1 MVVTKAFI
9 SVEDYLEAE
18 YTSRERHE
26 YLNGEVRMMG
36 YASEEH
42 ELLVANLVAA
52 LHNCL
57 EGTGCRVYPSNRMLH
72 VPACKRFYYADV
84 IVVCGP
90 SEFYDYKKKMKA
102 TLNPSVIIE
111 ILSDSTEEYD
121 RHAKWHCYQKIKSL
135 KQYVLVS
142 QSELYLESFRR
153 ISDLNEWLFTSADQA
168 EQTIKI
174 GDCEMLLSAIY
185 SNVFPTEAPTE

>member
-1 MVVTKAFI
+1 MVDTKTFI
-9 SVEDYLEAE
+9 SVDDYLEAE

-42 ELLVANLVAA
+42 ELIVANLVAA

-57 EGTGCRVYPSNRMLH
+57 EGTSCRVYPSNRMLH
-72 VPACKRFYYADV
+72 IPECKRFYYADV

-90 SEFYDYKKKMKA
+90 SEFYDHKKKMKA

-111 ILSDSTEEYD
+111 ILSDSTEDYD

-142 QSELYLESFRR
+142 QSELYLESFQR
-153 ISDLNEWLFTSADQA
+153 ISDLNEWLFTSADQP
-168 EQTIKI
+168 EQSVRI
-174 GDCEMLLSAIY
+174 GDCEMLLRAVY
-185 SNVFPTEAPTE
+185 ANVFPTEVPAE

>member
-1 MVVTKAFI
+1 MVEAKTFI
-9 SVEDYLEAE
+9 SVEDYLAAE
-18 YTSRERHE
+18 YSSHERHE
-26 YLNGEVRMMG
+26 YLNGEVRLMA

-42 ELLVANLVAA
+42 ELIVANLVR
-52 LHNCL
+52 LLGNCL

-72 VPACKRFYYADV
+72 IPECNRFYYADV
-84 IVVCGP
+84 IVVCGT
-90 SEFYDYKKKMKA
+90 SEFYDFKKKMKA

-121 RHAKWHCYQKIKSL
+121 RHTKWHCYQKIKSL
-135 KQYVLVS
+135 KQYLLVS
-142 QSELYLESFRR
+142 QSELYLESFQR

-174 GDCEMLLSAIY
+174 GNCEISLSAIY
-185 SNVFPTEAPTE
+185 ANIFPTEATTE